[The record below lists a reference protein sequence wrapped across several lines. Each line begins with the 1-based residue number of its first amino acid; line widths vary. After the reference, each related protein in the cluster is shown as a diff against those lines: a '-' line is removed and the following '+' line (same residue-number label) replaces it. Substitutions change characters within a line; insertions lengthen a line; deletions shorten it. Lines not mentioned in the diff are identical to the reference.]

1 MENTTDKFENW
12 AIVEIMGHIKC
23 AGLAQ
28 TVTFGNT
35 VMLRVDIPETSK
47 QPAHTKMYGMS
58 SIFSISPVTEDVA
71 RSHAEAWNIQPIIA
85 YEVQNAYQKRFD
97 EAVEKAVERKMNPQL
112 ESRYLED
119 DGFPDFDD
127 YERP

>member
-1 MENTTDKFENW
+1 MNTETEKFEHW

-23 AGLAQ
+23 AGLAK

-35 VMLRVDIPETSK
+35 VMLQIDIPETTM
-47 QPAHTKMYGMS
+47 QPAHSKMYGMS

-71 RSHAEAWNIQPIIA
+71 KSHAEAWNLQPIVA
-85 YEVQNAYQKRFD
+85 YEVQKAYQKRFD

-112 ESRYLED
+112 GSGNPFLDEED
-119 DGFPDFDD
+119 LP
-127 YERP
+127 Y

>member
-1 MENTTDKFENW
+1 MNQETAKFENW

-23 AGLAQ
+23 AGLAR

-35 VMLRVDIPETSK
+35 VMLQVDIPETTK

-71 RSHAEAWNIQPIIA
+71 QAHAESFNLQPIIS
-85 YEVQNAYQKRFD
+85 YEVQRAFQKRFD
-97 EAVEKAVERKMNPQL
+97 EAVEKAVERKLNPQL
-112 ESRYLED
+112 EQNSRSWD
-119 DGFPDFDD
+119 DEEELF
-127 YERP
+127 